1 MTMKHLCV
9 EGWRFIPHSYALVNQ
24 WQLLSIVKRKD
35 IRLSVRDIPYYREHW
50 RPTKGLFTSEQEQTL
65 ASIPACGFKD
75 NIDAIFR
82 ISFPYEFSATSES
95 RTVVFGTS
103 ESQCLEENDFTNV
116 PDIKSLA
123 ASKLFSVVTP
133 SHWSR
138 EGFLRLGLR
147 NEQVIVISH
156 GVDATV
162 FYQPTEQE
170 RYALR
175 KKLGISGFV
184 FANVSAMTENKGI
197 DLLLRAFAA
206 VAEKRPNAR
215 LLLKG
220 ADRLYSSQSFVR
232 QAIAN
237 LPSRLKQ
244 RIVDRFSYFGD
255 TISNGQMAQ
264 FYQAAD
270 AFVSPYRAEGFNLP
284 VLEASAC
291 GTPVI
296 CTKGGS
302 TDDFMKENFTHF
314 IHSKLRTNL
323 DIKNRGVELEPD
335 LDHLIH
341 LMFRIMDDEEWNKR
355 AGVAGAN
362 HAAMHFNWDLV
373 VNKLLSTIFVP
384 SL

>member
-1 MTMKHLCV
+1 MKHLCV
-9 EGWRFIPHSYALVNQ
+9 EGWRFIPHSYSLVNQ

-35 IRLSVRDIPYYREHW
+35 IKLSVRDVPYYREHW

-65 ASIPACGFKD
+65 ASIPTCGVKD
-75 NIDAIFR
+75 NVDAIFK
-82 ISFPYEFSATSES
+82 ISFPYEFSVPSES

-103 ESQCLEENDFTNV
+103 EFQRLDENDFTSV

-147 NEQVIVISH
+147 NEQVIVIPH
-156 GVDATV
+156 GVDPNV
-162 FYQPTEQE
+162 FYQPTEQR

-175 KKLGISGFV
+175 KKFGISSFI
-184 FANVSAMTENKGI
+184 FANASAMTENKGI

-220 ADRLYSSQSFVR
+220 ADRLYPSQSFVR
-232 QAIAN
+232 QAIAT

-244 RIVDRFSYFGD
+244 IIVDRLCYSGD
-255 TISNGQMAQ
+255 TISNERMAQ
-264 FYQAAD
+264 FYQSAD
-270 AFVSPYRAEGFNLP
+270 AYVSPYRAEGFNLP

-291 GTPVI
+291 GTPVV

-302 TDDFMKENFTHF
+302 TDDFVKESFAYF
-314 IHSKLRTNL
+314 IHSKLRVNL
-323 DIKNRGVELEPD
+323 HTKNGGVELEPD

-341 LMFRIMDDEEWNKR
+341 LMFRIMDDGEWYKQ

-362 HAAMHFNWDLV
+362 HAAKHFNWDLI
-373 VNKLLSTIFVP
+373 VNKLLTTIFVP
-384 SL
+384 AAL

>member
-1 MTMKHLCV
+1 MKHLCV

-35 IRLSVRDIPYYREHW
+35 IRLGVRDVPYYREHW
-50 RPTKGLFTSEQEQTL
+50 RPTKGLFSSEQEQTL
-65 ASIPACGFKD
+65 ASIPACGTKD
-75 NIDAIFR
+75 IFDAIFK
-82 ISFPYEFSATSES
+82 ISFPYDFSVPSES

-103 ESQCLEENDFTNV
+103 EFQHLDEKDFKTV
-116 PDIKSLA
+116 PDIKRLA

-138 EGFLRLGLR
+138 EGFLHLGLR
-147 NEQVIVISH
+147 NEQVIVIPH
-156 GVDATV
+156 GVDTNV
-162 FYQPTEQE
+162 FSQPTEQE

-175 KKLGISGFV
+175 KKLGISGFI
-184 FANVSAMTENKGI
+184 FANASSMTENKGI

-206 VAEKRPNAR
+206 VVEKRPNSR

-220 ADRLYSSQSFVR
+220 TDRLYSSQSFVG
-232 QAIAN
+232 QAIAS

-244 RIVDRFSYFGD
+244 LIVDRLFYFGD
-255 TISNGQMAQ
+255 TVSNEQMAQ
-264 FYQAAD
+264 FYQSAD
-270 AFVSPYRAEGFNLP
+270 AYVSPYYGEGFNLP

-302 TDDFMKENFTHF
+302 TDDFMKENFAHF
-314 IHSKLRTNL
+314 IHSKLKPNL
-323 DIKNRGVELEPD
+323 NTKNGGVELEPD

-341 LMFRIMDDEEWNKR
+341 LMFRIMDDEEWYKQ
-355 AGVAGAN
+355 ASVAGAN
-362 HAAMHFNWDLV
+362 HAAMHFNWDLI
-373 VNKLLSTIFVP
+373 VNKLLSTIFVRTA
-384 SL
+384 L